1 MLANRV
7 VVTQKGTWLI
17 PFWRE
22 ASTGCQNEQWHGQP
36 GVLISRDKAR
46 STGSA
51 SPCLGPNL
59 ADQIDRE
66 KNLLIC
72 CLVL

>member
-22 ASTGCQNEQWHGQP
+22 ASAGCQNEQWHGQP

-46 STGSA
+46 LVASST
-51 SPCLGPNL
+51 PCLSTHL
-59 ADQIDRE
+59 AVST
-66 KNLLIC
+66 KS
-72 CLVL
+72 